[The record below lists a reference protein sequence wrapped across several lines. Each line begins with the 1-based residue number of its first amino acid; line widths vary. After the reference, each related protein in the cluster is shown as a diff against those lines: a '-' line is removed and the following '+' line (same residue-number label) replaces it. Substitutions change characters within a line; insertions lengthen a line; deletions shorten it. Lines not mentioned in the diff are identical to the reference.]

1 MKIINM
7 TMKFIDNRKIIEN
20 TINFMG
26 ISNNKK
32 IKIRG
37 QPIIIYPF
45 IIVCGLTG

>member
-32 IKIRG
+32 IYKRY
-37 QPIIIYPF
+37 YPPYNLM
-45 IIVCGLTG
+45 VDY